1 MSLTK
6 LKKTSNNK
14 NGYIAPK
21 PANRY
26 QNGPQSFA
34 SPQSLLKFEAVS
46 KMLQLISETGEG
58 MCRKRSD

>member
-6 LKKTSNNK
+6 LKKTSSNK

-21 PANRY
+21 PHNRY
-26 QNGPQSFA
+26 QNGPRCFVV
-34 SPQSLLKFEAVS
+34 PVTLLKFEAVS